1 MTGPTSSPS
10 TNLRP
15 AVAWFAVALAGY
27 GLYGIRVLDPRTLF
41 TLDAAVKLLEAHRL
55 LGSGFT
61 SLSLSYPAA
70 TINPGWQFF
79 PFLSP
84 WVFHAAGGW
93 QGVFPSAVAVLMA
106 PAVALG
112 VSGVVAVSALSGAAV
127 VALVSTASPAAPR
140 WSAPLL
146 LGAGTFLWF
155 FSVLPWEHATA
166 LALSTWAWLRL
177 VRSTEPAPVAA
188 AGLATAAAAAL
199 RDESL
204 LLVPGLLWLLWRDR
218 RGLSSWVTLLV
229 ATSAPLALLAIVDVT
244 VFMRPPFAHVA
255 HAVDIAARWLGTPPG
270 VPHRPGWPLSRRYE
284 TLVSFWIVGEG
295 GAVYS
300 TVFVVALVSINLWR
314 RTEAARMGVLGVVIL
329 GAVQLA
335 HDLRQFLPHPDFPAG
350 LLRLSPVLIF
360 ALLPSAGGQR
370 ASPVRAAAW
379 VTCAGF
385 AGGVLAFLTTDGGPG
400 YRPAA
405 AAPGAATALHLRL
418 RRPVELPPRGRDS
431 VLSRHLGGRA
441 GTLRGIHPDAVRRG
455 HEGLCH
461 LQSYGSGG
469 GAMARELGRA
479 GRRDRQH
486 ADPQCRGAGLRLEI
500 GPTGG
505 QPAACRGPGKNTEPC
520 GRVVVPPRLQGAG
533 PTLLFRPLSAKS
545 LATDRAHDDRT
556 VGLERRPKHPEPIE
570 RGQATNARLSWSRS
584 LAVRGNACG
593 PWG

>member
-1 MTGPTSSPS
+1 MLLQSRRGVRQSRGHSGLMTGPTSPRS
-10 TNLRP
+10 TNRRSPL
-15 AVAWFAVALAGY
+15 AWFAVALAGFA
-27 GLYGIRVLDPRTLF
+27 LYGIWVLDPRTLF
-41 TLDAAVKLLEAHRL
+41 TLDAAVKLLEAQCL
-55 LGSGFT
+55 LDSGFT

-70 TINPGWQFF
+70 TFDPQWQFF
-79 PFLSP
+79 PFVSP

-106 PAVALG
+106 PALALG

-146 LGAGTFLWF
+146 LGAGSFLWF

-177 VRSTEPAPVAA
+177 VRSTDPAAVAA
-188 AGLATAAAAAL
+188 AGLAIGAATAL

-284 TLVSFWIVGEG
+284 TLVSAWIVGEG
-295 GAVYS
+295 GAVYP
-300 TVFVVALVSINLWR
+300 TVLVVALVSINLWR
-314 RTEAARMGVLGVVIL
+314 RTEAARMGVLGIVTL
-329 GAVQLA
+329 CAVQLA

-360 ALLPSAGGQR
+360 AFLPSAGDQR
-370 ASPVRAAAW
+370 ASLVRTAGW

-385 AGGVLAFLTTDGGPG
+385 AAGVLAFLTTDGGPG
-400 YRPAA
+400 YGPRLLLPVLPLLCISACEGLWSYRRAVAIPFCRGIWVVGLALFGGSLVMQFGVGMRTFAMFNRTEAA
-405 AAPGAATALHLRL
+405 AVQWLESSDERVIVLDSALTVSVVEPVYRSKQVLLADSQRQTETLAGVLARAAVPSFLLVSREPIQQFTFPSYRL
-418 RRPVELPPRGRDS
+418 DQSLKFGHTTIARWVSSPTG
-431 VLSRHLGGRA
+431 
-441 GTLRGIHPDAVRRG
+441 GTLRP
-455 HEGLCH
+455 
-461 LQSYGSGG
+461 
-469 GAMARELGRA
+469 
-479 GRRDRQH
+479 
-486 ADPQCRGAGLRLEI
+486 
-500 GPTGG
+500 
-505 QPAACRGPGKNTEPC
+505 
-520 GRVVVPPRLQGAG
+520 
-533 PTLLFRPLSAKS
+533 
-545 LATDRAHDDRT
+545 
-556 VGLERRPKHPEPIE
+556 
-570 RGQATNARLSWSRS
+570 
-584 LAVRGNACG
+584 
-593 PWG
+593 